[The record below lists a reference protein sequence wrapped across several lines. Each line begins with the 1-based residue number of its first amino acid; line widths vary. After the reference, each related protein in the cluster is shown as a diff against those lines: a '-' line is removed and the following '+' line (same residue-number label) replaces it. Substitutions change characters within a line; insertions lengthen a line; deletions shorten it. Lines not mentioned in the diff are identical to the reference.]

1 MIPSMMDR
9 INNKEEEIKKENERI
24 YNILYKEFKNQ
35 TDRGIAI
42 TFVAFLDDYL
52 GKVLINFF
60 IEDTNS
66 QNLVEK
72 NLTIYTKINLAYYLG
87 LISKEDKSRFLKIN
101 TIRNTF
107 AHNFE
112 ISNFSDD
119 DKIKKNLIELCQD
132 LFQKKIGDTDLK
144 NAFFNI
150 CNYLNTKLS
159 YTYATIKDFNRLRP
173 CYDDF
178 EVRIK
183 RPHRPFIV
191 LSFIRNHIDTMF
203 DELKNSDD
211 KMFKEIAKKHYDV
224 LKNNVLILEDILEI
238 KE

>member
-9 INNKEEEIKKENERI
+9 INNREEEIKKENERI
-24 YNILYKEFKNQ
+24 YNILNKEFENQ
-35 TDRGIAI
+35 TDRGIVI

-52 GKVLINFF
+52 GKILIDFF
-60 IEDTNS
+60 IEDDGS
-66 QNLVEK
+66 KSLVEK
-72 NLTIYTKINLAYYLG
+72 TLTIYTKINLVYYLG
-87 LISKEDKSRFLKIN
+87 LISKEDKIRFLKIN
-101 TIRNTF
+101 TIRNIF

-119 DKIKKNLIELCQD
+119 ENVKKIIIEL
-132 LFQKKIGDTDLK
+132 FQSELENKDLK
-144 NAFFNI
+144 NAFFDV
-150 CNYLNTKLS
+150 CNYLNMKLS
-159 YTYATIKDFNRLRP
+159 FSHVAVKDFYKIRP

-191 LSFIRNHIDTMF
+191 LSLIKSNIDNMF
-203 DELKNSDD
+203 DELKKSDD
-211 KMFKEIAKKHYDV
+211 KIFKEIAKKHYAI